1 MKANEPDRDRWTR
14 LVEAAR
20 RVQPDLVR
28 PGGEV
33 PPGFTARILA
43 SRTDGGTR
51 PSLRP
56 VDLWNRVIWW
66 GAGLSAAACLG
77 VLLLVPSPTQTRT
90 ILPVPAIELPTLL
103 PK

>member
-1 MKANEPDRDRWTR
+1 MKPTRPDHDRWTR
-14 LVEAAR
+14 LVETAR
-20 RVQPDLVR
+20 QAQPDFLR

-33 PPGFTARILA
+33 PPGFTARILSA
-43 SRTDGGTR
+43 RAERTSA
-51 PSLRP
+51 PNRP

-66 GAGLSAAACLG
+66 GAGLSAATCMG
-77 VLLLVPSPTQTRT
+77 VLFLVPSPGQART